1 MAKDS
6 LPIAVQ
12 FATATATVCCVP
24 PEILYLFRPSI
35 CINRE
40 EEADAAAP
48 HVASFIP
55 NPNTNPN
62 TNPNPKLTDYDK

>member
-1 MAKDS
+1 MI
-6 LPIAVQ
+6 PVQ
-12 FATATATVCCVP
+12 FATATVCCTP

-40 EEADAAAP
+40 EEDAAAAP

-55 NPNTNPN
+55 DPNP
-62 TNPNPKLTDYDK
+62 NPNPKLTDYDK